1 MASTARRL
9 FEDLVATYARACIAL
24 GDLESLFENP
34 FRAHDHAGIA
44 PVYLERFETF
54 VLEHD
59 VRAIDPRI
67 ARWLI
72 GLHSA
77 NGWLGR
83 AQRVIQHIDPAC
95 LDIDQV
101 PLV

>member
-1 MASTARRL
+1 M
-9 FEDLVATYARACIAL
+9 
-24 GDLESLFENP
+24 
-34 FRAHDHAGIA
+34 
-44 PVYLERFETF
+44 PVYLDQFETF

-83 AQRVIQHIDPAC
+83 AERVIQHIDPAC

-101 PLV
+101 PLVQMIGLIRKVMQLCCYPVRDATAPLIVNEYRMYIRTRQTF